1 MKFLFAI
8 LATTTAW
15 NAYGTITRDWQCGQ
29 CMNKCLRDTDYKPK
43 SGTFAKVDISIC
55 KVECKLDWECTES
68 DFTGEHVWM
77 QQMVG
82 GKQATWSPTATNVTI
97 GHYPE
102 AEAKV
107 EKAAAEVAVAFHG
120 LEATPEWNQIGEME
134 MGMHAQHG
142 ADIQGKVMAIAA
154 TPEAQI
160 TQQMI

>member
-1 MKFLFAI
+1 MKFFAAI
-8 LATTTAW
+8 LATTNAW
-15 NAYGTITRDWQCGQ
+15 NSYGTITRDWQCAQ
-29 CMNKCLRDTDYKPK
+29 CMNTCLRETNYKPK
-43 SGTFAKVDISIC
+43 SIHARVDINIC